1 MSAYSVVLKPP
12 AVRDLDRLRRYDA
25 AMILDG
31 IEVFLSH
38 EPARESRSRIKR
50 LRGQQQADYRLR
62 LGDYRVFYTVDKGD
76 QRVDVLRVLH
86 KRETEEFYEET
97 QP

>member
-1 MSAYSVVLKPP
+1 MGGYDFILKPS
-12 AVRDLDRLRRYDA
+12 AVSDLDRLRRYDA

-38 EPARESRSRIKR
+38 EPARESKSRIKR

-62 LGDYRVFYTVDKGD
+62 LGDYRVFYTVDREG

-86 KRETEEFYEET
+86 KRETQEFYEET